1 MKEQIIKLR
10 QEGKTYRDIQQEVG
24 CSLSTIAYYCGEN
37 QKEKSR
43 NRQIQLRK
51 NDKYV
56 LSRKVDTYIGRVEN
70 NNIAYNKSYQKRD
83 ENHKNILNKLIEN
96 PVCYLTGRKIDLS
109 DGSSYHI
116 DHINPYTDSR
126 DNSIDNA
133 QLACRDANMSKSDM
147 SLENYLKLCK
157 EVLEYYG
164 YDIKKI
170 TKKSSKN

>member
-37 QKEKSR
+37 QKEKSK

-109 DGSSYHI
+109 NGSSYHI

-133 QLACRDANMSKSDM
+133 QLACRNANMSKSDM

-157 EVLEYYG
+157 EVLEYHG
-164 YDIKKI
+164 YDIKKNN
-170 TKKSSKN
+170 KKSSKN

>member
-37 QKEKSR
+37 QKEKSK

-109 DGSSYHI
+109 NGSSYHI

-157 EVLEYYG
+157 EVLEYHG

-170 TKKSSKN
+170 TKEQ

>member
-37 QKEKSR
+37 QKEKSK

-109 DGSSYHI
+109 NGSSYHI

-157 EVLEYYG
+157 EVLEYHG

-170 TKKSSKN
+170 TKE

>member
-1 MKEQIIKLR
+1 MEKIKRKKVKIDKYNL
-10 QEGKTYRDIQQEVG
+10 E
-24 CSLSTIAYYCGEN
+24 
-37 QKEKSR
+37 
-43 NRQIQLRK
+43 K
-51 NDKYV
+51 NDRYV

-109 DGSSYHI
+109 NGSSYHI
-116 DHINPYTDSR
+116 DHINPYTDSK

-157 EVLEYYG
+157 EVLEYHG

-170 TKKSSKN
+170 KE

>member
-10 QEGKTYRDIQQEVG
+10 QEGKTYRNIQQEIG

-109 DGSSYHI
+109 NGSSYHI

-157 EVLEYYG
+157 EVLEYHG

>member
-10 QEGKTYRDIQQEVG
+10 QEGKTYRNIQQEIG

-109 DGSSYHI
+109 NGSSYHI

-157 EVLEYYG
+157 EVLEYHG

-170 TKKSSKN
+170 TKKSSKS

>member
-10 QEGKTYRDIQQEVG
+10 QEGKTYRNIQQEIG

-109 DGSSYHI
+109 NGSSYHI

-157 EVLEYYG
+157 EVLEYHG

-170 TKKSSKN
+170 TKKE

>member
-10 QEGKTYRDIQQEVG
+10 QEGKTYRDIQQEVR

-37 QKEKSR
+37 QKEKSK

-109 DGSSYHI
+109 NGSSYHI

-157 EVLEYYG
+157 EVLEYHG

-170 TKKSSKN
+170 TKE

>member
-37 QKEKSR
+37 QKEKSK

-109 DGSSYHI
+109 NGSSYHI

-157 EVLEYYG
+157 EVLEYHG
-164 YDIKKI
+164 YDIKKNN
-170 TKKSSKN
+170 KKSSKN

>member
-1 MKEQIIKLR
+1 MEKIKRKKVKIDKYNL
-10 QEGKTYRDIQQEVG
+10 E
-24 CSLSTIAYYCGEN
+24 
-37 QKEKSR
+37 
-43 NRQIQLRK
+43 K
-51 NDKYV
+51 NDRYV

-109 DGSSYHI
+109 NGSSYHI
-116 DHINPYTDSR
+116 DHINPYTDSK

-157 EVLEYYG
+157 EVLEYHG
-164 YDIKKI
+164 YDIKKNKRVVRI
-170 TKKSSKN
+170 KLLRAHF

>member
-157 EVLEYYG
+157 EVLEYHG

-170 TKKSSKN
+170 TKE